1 MIVEKTNGR
10 NVLIRARDKD
20 GKRYE
25 KTITGYWP
33 YCYMEDENVPY
44 VAEAV
49 RTEAGYTGLYG
60 ESLTKVYCATPHDVR
75 QLSYAGST
83 WEANVPYTNKVLCDY
98 INDGNEPIPN
108 YKHRTWYL
116 DCEWSPTTGHMRVI
130 VAYDNFTG
138 KEYVWFVESTLAGQ
152 GLKDGEGVPYS
163 ELGEYKYETPA
174 MAFPSERSMLIHFMR
189 ILKNCDPD
197 IITGWYVVGADIK
210 QIVERTRAC
219 GLPSYALSPLRRLRY
234 EYGDWEQPI
243 VGRNCIDLMLAVS
256 KLWEMKNGKLPSYK
270 LNDVAEEILGEKKV
284 ELEKGH
290 DESWYEDRDLYI
302 HYCRQDVRLLPKL
315 DDAVNALDY
324 YTALQHIVQCE
335 IKSTP
340 FITKMFT
347 NLVLRDKDF
356 DRKIPTQPQ
365 FTKVDYEGAE
375 ILKVEAGVYDNVG
388 ILDIRAM
395 YHSNAA
401 KYNISWDTLDE
412 NGVDCGNGS
421 KFRHGEKGLL
431 VRQMELMTKFR
442 NEFKMKMI
450 LTDGDERKKWDCMQ
464 FAAKTLV
471 ASMYGVAGDAKF
483 GMYHPEIA
491 AAITYTSRETLGQ
504 LMENARD
511 VGFDVIYG
519 HTDSVFC
526 IIPTPEEGL
535 EKLGLINERMHPIV
549 TEFEKWCSRIIMV
562 AKNRYTG
569 MVTWTDGEYHEP
581 NIYVKGIEMK
591 QSRMPPVMKAA
602 MLDTITGILTNEQES
617 AVTDRLS
624 TMVDS
629 VIKGETDPIDL
640 CMKGKLERDISQ
652 YKVLSGSSAGAAW
665 ANEYLGKGYRKGS
678 FFLVTLNE
686 NGKYIAFDNPK
697 DVEDIETIGTKVM
710 VDRFVIKKIKP
721 YFDLAGWSTQ
731 PIENARNGLADMS
744 WV

>member
-1 MIVEKTNGR
+1 
-10 NVLIRARDKD
+10 
-20 GKRYE
+20 
-25 KTITGYWP
+25 
-33 YCYMEDENVPY
+33 
-44 VAEAV
+44 
-49 RTEAGYTGLYG
+49 
-60 ESLTKVYCATPHDVR
+60 
-75 QLSYAGST
+75 
-83 WEANVPYTNKVLCDY
+83 
-98 INDGNEPIPN
+98 
-108 YKHRTWYL
+108 
-116 DCEWSPTTGHMRVI
+116 
-130 VAYDNFTG
+130 
-138 KEYVWFVESTLAGQ
+138 
-152 GLKDGEGVPYS
+152 
-163 ELGEYKYETPA
+163 
-174 MAFPSERSMLIHFMR
+174 
-189 ILKNCDPD
+189 
-197 IITGWYVVGADIK
+197 
-210 QIVERTRAC
+210 
-219 GLPSYALSPLRRLRY
+219 
-234 EYGDWEQPI
+234 
-243 VGRNCIDLMLAVS
+243 
-256 KLWEMKNGKLPSYK
+256 
-270 LNDVAEEILGEKKV
+270 
-284 ELEKGH
+284 
-290 DESWYEDRDLYI
+290 
-302 HYCRQDVRLLPKL
+302 
-315 DDAVNALDY
+315 
-324 YTALQHIVQCE
+324 
-335 IKSTP
+335 
-340 FITKMFT
+340 
-347 NLVLRDKDF
+347 
-356 DRKIPTQPQ
+356 
-365 FTKVDYEGAE
+365 
-375 ILKVEAGVYDNVG
+375 
-388 ILDIRAM
+388 
-395 YHSNAA
+395 
-401 KYNISWDTLDE
+401 
-412 NGVDCGNGS
+412 
-421 KFRHGEKGLL
+421 
-431 VRQMELMTKFR
+431 
-442 NEFKMKMI
+442 
-450 LTDGDERKKWDCMQ
+450 
-464 FAAKTLV
+464 
-471 ASMYGVAGDAKF
+471 MYGVAGDAKF

-526 IIPTPEEGL
+526 VIPTPEEGL